1 MPDMKKFLDQEGLA
15 LLWRKIEAE
24 LKIRDG
30 GISELSDLI
39 EVVETAF
46 NSYKTSNDTAVQT
59 NATDIAS
66 VSRRVDSIETEINNA
81 EAFEPMS
88 DSDIDA
94 LFT

>member
-24 LKIRDG
+24 LKTRDV
-30 GISELSDLI
+30 GISEVSNLI

-66 VSRRVDSIETEINNA
+66 VSRRVDSIQTEINNA

>member
-24 LKIRDG
+24 LKTRDG
-30 GISELSDLI
+30 GISDLSDLI

-46 NSYKTSNDTAVQT
+46 NEYKTSNDTAVQA
-59 NATDIAS
+59 NASDIAS
-66 VSRRVDSIETEINNA
+66 VVNRVDNIETEINNA
-81 EAFEPMS
+81 EVFEPMS

-94 LFT
+94 LFA

>member
-24 LKIRDG
+24 LKTRDG

-81 EAFEPMS
+81 EVFEPIA

-94 LFT
+94 LFA

>member
-24 LKIRDG
+24 LKTRDG
-30 GISELSDLI
+30 GISDLSDLI

-46 NSYKTSNDTAVQT
+46 NEYKISNDTAVQA
-59 NATDIAS
+59 NASDIAS
-66 VSRRVDSIETEINNA
+66 VVNRVDNIETEINNA
-81 EAFEPMS
+81 EVFEPMS

-94 LFT
+94 LFA

>member
-24 LKIRDG
+24 LKTRDG

-94 LFT
+94 LFA

>member
-1 MPDMKKFLDQEGLA
+1 MPDMKKFLDKEGLA

-24 LKIRDG
+24 LKTRDG

-81 EAFEPMS
+81 EVFEPMS

-94 LFT
+94 LFA

>member
-24 LKIRDG
+24 LKTRDG

-46 NSYKTSNDTAVQT
+46 NEYKISNDTAVQA
-59 NATDIAS
+59 NASDIAS
-66 VSRRVDSIETEINNA
+66 VVNRVDNIETEINNA

-94 LFT
+94 LFA

>member
-24 LKIRDG
+24 LKTRDG

-39 EVVETAF
+39 EVVKTAF

-94 LFT
+94 LFS

>member
-24 LKIRDG
+24 LKTRDG
-30 GISELSDLI
+30 GISELCDLI

-66 VSRRVDSIETEINNA
+66 VSRRVNSIETEINNA

-94 LFT
+94 LFV

>member
-1 MPDMKKFLDQEGLA
+1 MPDMKKFLAQEGLA

-24 LKIRDG
+24 LKTRDG

-81 EAFEPMS
+81 EAFEPIS

-94 LFT
+94 LFV

>member
-24 LKIRDG
+24 LKTRDG

>member
-1 MPDMKKFLDQEGLA
+1 MPDMKKFLDQEGLS

-24 LKIRDG
+24 LKTRDS
-30 GISELSDLI
+30 GISDLSDLI
-39 EVVETAF
+39 GVVETAF
-46 NSYKTSNDTAVQT
+46 NEYKTSNDT
-59 NATDIAS
+59 NIAN
-66 VSRRVDSIETEINNA
+66 VSSRVENIETEINNA

>member
-24 LKIRDG
+24 LKTRDG
-30 GISELSDLI
+30 GISGLSDLI

-66 VSRRVDSIETEINNA
+66 VSRRVNSIETEINNA

-94 LFT
+94 LFV